1 VSGRLTGLIPP
12 DPQGEF
18 PFEVSEYLIQA
29 IHRIARVRDAEF
41 ETALAPLG
49 LNVTRYRTLLA
60 IVRAGR
66 CTMSDLSVLI
76 GYDRTTLAR
85 AIDHLAAAGLVLRE
99 GTPSDRRFVE
109 LTPTEAGE
117 ALYARSIP
125 IAVAFNDRFFAGV
138 SEEDRRK
145 AMRVLE
151 PLLANLGVTPRQIAE
166 NLSPR
171 WD

>member
-1 VSGRLTGLIPP
+1 VTERLAGLIPP
-12 DPQGEF
+12 DPQAEF

-41 ETALAPLG
+41 ETVLAPLG

-66 CTMSDLSVLI
+66 CSMSDLSVLI

-85 AIDHLAAAGLVLRE
+85 AIDHLVAADLVRRE
-99 GTPSDRRFVE
+99 GTPTDRRFVQ
-109 LTPTEAGE
+109 LVATGAGE
-117 ALYARSIP
+117 ALYERSIP
-125 IAVAFNDRFFAGV
+125 IAEAFNARFFAGV
-138 SEEDRRK
+138 PEDEQRK
-145 AMRVLE
+145 AMRVIEL
-151 PLLANLGVTPRQIAE
+151 LLANLGVTPQQVAD

-171 WD
+171 WN